1 MTQVEELTAPYRL
14 EYPYKRG
21 LGPVLG
27 AFFGGLKAGCL
38 LGVRSADGAVFCPP
52 TEYHPTT
59 AEAMTELVPLNGEG
73 TLEAVYWIDEPKAH
87 HPLDR
92 PFAFARIRLDGADSY
107 FVHAVD
113 TSGDRAAAAPGL
125 RVAPS
130 WRTERHGAIS
140 DIQCFVPLDQRRI
153 PESEPLGHLDV
164 AVIPVGIDYV
174 IRAGATQSVFL
185 RHLERR
191 RLVGRRSPV
200 NGQVLIP
207 PRGACTASGASCVEE
222 VEVKSSGV
230 VTTFSVIRIEFP
242 GQRLKPPYVCAAIL
256 LDGADVPL
264 IHLVGGDPDA
274 VRMGM
279 RVRAVWTDEPAA
291 SMEAIRYFEPT
302 GEPDAPFEDYAE
314 HL

>member
-113 TSGDRAAAAPGL
+113 TSGDRAAAA
-125 RVAPS
+125 
-130 WRTERHGAIS
+130 E
-140 DIQCFVPLDQRRI
+140 QCRR
-153 PESEPLGHLDV
+153 
-164 AVIPVGIDYV
+164 
-174 IRAGATQSVFL
+174 
-185 RHLERR
+185 
-191 RLVGRRSPV
+191 
-200 NGQVLIP
+200 
-207 PRGACTASGASCVEE
+207 
-222 VEVKSSGV
+222 
-230 VTTFSVIRIEFP
+230 
-242 GQRLKPPYVCAAIL
+242 AA
-256 LDGADVPL
+256 AA
-264 IHLVGGDPDA
+264 GGD
-274 VRMGM
+274 RG
-279 RVRAVWTDEPAA
+279 PAL
-291 SMEAIRYFEPT
+291 E
-302 GEPDAPFEDYAE
+302 
-314 HL
+314 

>member
-92 PFAFARIRLDGADSY
+92 PFALRIRLDGADSY

-113 TSGDRAAAAPGL
+113 TSGDRRSRRAT
-125 RVAPS
+125 RRRS
-130 WRTERHGAIS
+130 WRTDRHGAIS
-140 DIQCFVPLDQRRI
+140 DIQCFVPIDQRN
-153 PESEPLGHLDV
+153 PDSEPLGHLDV

-174 IRAGATQSVFL
+174 IRAGATQSSSDILSVGGSGSPLACQRAGLDPARGVL
-185 RHLERR
+185 RQ
-191 RLVGRRSPV
+191 RS
-200 NGQVLIP
+200 
-207 PRGACTASGASCVEE
+207 RCVEE

>member
-1 MTQVEELTAPYRL
+1 MGRL
-14 EYPYKRG
+14 VTSS
-21 LGPVLG
+21 VL
-27 AFFGGLKAGCL
+27 CP
-38 LGVRSADGAVFCPP
+38 RSAANPRF
-52 TEYHPTT
+52 
-59 AEAMTELVPLNGEG
+59 
-73 TLEAVYWIDEPKAH
+73 
-87 HPLDR
+87 R
-92 PFAFARIRLDGADSY
+92 
-107 FVHAVD
+107 
-113 TSGDRAAAAPGL
+113 TSR
-125 RVAPS
+125 
-130 WRTERHGAIS
+130 
-140 DIQCFVPLDQRRI
+140 
-153 PESEPLGHLDV
+153 HLDV

-174 IRAGATQSVFL
+174 IRAGATQLVFL

-207 PRGACTASGASCVEE
+207 PRGACTASGARCVEE

-279 RVRAVWTDEPAA
+279 RVRAVWTDERCLDGGDP
-291 SMEAIRYFEPT
+291 
-302 GEPDAPFEDYAE
+302 
-314 HL
+314 LL